1 VPHGP
6 APGVAESSIGRTHT
20 DELAVMVD
28 AFRPLVLTSDSEAF
42 DDPAYPTS
50 WLPGAAATELTP

>member
-1 VPHGP
+1 HGP
-6 APGVAESSIGRTHT
+6 APGVAERSIGRTHT

-28 AFRPLVLTSDSEAF
+28 AFQPLVLASGAEPF

-50 WLPGAAATELTP
+50 WLPAQDRTEVAP